1 MMLVIE
7 TLLDGTQAGVL
18 RAAAA
23 DMDFQDG
30 RATAGRFA
38 AQVKANHQAS
48 EGAELEAVRAQV
60 GKALAA
66 NGLFQTAVRPRA
78 LTPLILS
85 RYRRGETYGL
95 HVDDAL
101 MRGVRTDV
109 SFTLFLSD
117 PDTYEGGELMIE
129 DTMETRAIKLNA
141 GDLFLYPSTSLHRV
155 TPVTAGERLAIV
167 GWATSWIR
175 DAGQREI
182 LFDLERTLQHLH
194 DREGKSEAFDL
205 LAKSRSNLLR
215 LWADA

>member
-1 MMLVIE
+1 MLVIE

-48 EGAELEAVRAQV
+48 ESAELEAVRAQV

-66 NGLFQTAVRPRA
+66 NGLFQTAVRPRH

-129 DTMETRAIKLNA
+129 DTMETRADQAERGRSVFISIHQPAPRGARDGRGTVGHCRL
-141 GDLFLYPSTSLHRV
+141 GHQLDTRRR
-155 TPVTAGERLAIV
+155 TA
-167 GWATSWIR
+167 
-175 DAGQREI
+175 
-182 LFDLERTLQHLH
+182 
-194 DREGKSEAFDL
+194 
-205 LAKSRSNLLR
+205 
-215 LWADA
+215 